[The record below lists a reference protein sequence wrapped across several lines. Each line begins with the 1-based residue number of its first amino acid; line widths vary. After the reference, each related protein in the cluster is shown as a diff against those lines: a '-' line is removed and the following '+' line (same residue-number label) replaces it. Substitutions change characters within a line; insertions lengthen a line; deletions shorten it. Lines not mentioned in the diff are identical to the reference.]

1 MPASNLERG
10 ATMMDK
16 TQRFDR
22 SKRQAFRKILG
33 LGTGLAT
40 ANLLTPSHAS
50 ALGMNIGVE
59 PAQNPAAPF
68 TGIYYVRGFGAR
80 GDGKTV
86 DTPAINRAIEAA
98 AADGGGTVR
107 FPAGTYLCYSI
118 HLKSKVDLYL
128 DQGATILAA
137 ETGEQ
142 GSYDPAEPNPW
153 DKYQDFGH
161 SHWHNALMW
170 GEGISNV
177 SIQGPGL
184 MWGKGL
190 TRGRGETGAGVG
202 DKTISLKNCH
212 NITIRDISVLH
223 GGHFAILATGVDNLT
238 IDNVMLD
245 TNRDGVDIDC
255 CHNVRVSNCTVNS
268 PWDDGIC
275 PKSSYGLGYARA
287 TENLTITNCFVTGGY
302 EEGTVLDGT
311 WKEFQPGVRVPRT
324 GRIKCGTESN
334 GGFKNITISNCVF
347 EKCQGLAIETV
358 DGALAEDISIT
369 NITMRDIANCP
380 IFLRLGSRMR
390 GPAGVPVGKLRR
402 VNISDIVV
410 SNTAARYA
418 SIISGIPDHN
428 VEDVRVSNITV
439 LHPGGGT
446 REDAALVPP
455 EKENAYPEPT
465 MFGSMPAYGFYIR
478 HTARIELNHIDVRYE
493 KEDLRPPFVLEEV
506 EEADFLHI
514 KAQQAA
520 GVPSFALKNVTDFST
535 YLSRPVR
542 DIYLKNVTQETL

>member
-1 MPASNLERG
+1 MI
-10 ATMMDK
+10 MDK
-16 TQRFDR
+16 TSRFDR
-22 SKRQAFRKILG
+22 SKRQTFRKMLG

-40 ANLLTPSHAS
+40 TNLFIPSNAS
-50 ALGMNIGVE
+50 ALGGNMPTE
-59 PAQNPAAPF
+59 TAQIPAAPF
-68 TGIYYVRGFGAR
+68 AGIYDVRGFGAK

-86 DTPAINRAIEAA
+86 DTPAINQAIEAA
-98 AADGGGTVR
+98 AAAGGGTVR
-107 FPAGTYLCYSI
+107 FPAGTYLCFSI

-128 DQGATILAA
+128 DQGATIVAA
-137 ETGEQ
+137 QTGEK

-177 SIQGPGL
+177 SILGPGL
-184 MWGKGL
+184 IWGQGL
-190 TRGRGETGAGVG
+190 TRGRGETDPGVG
-202 DKTISLKNCH
+202 DKSISLKNCH
-212 NITIRDISVLH
+212 NITVRDISVLH

-238 IDNVMLD
+238 IDNVILD
-245 TNRDGVDIDC
+245 TNRDGMDIDC
-255 CHNVRVSNCTVNS
+255 CRNVRVANCTVNS

-275 PKSSYGLGYARA
+275 PKSSFGLGYARA
-287 TENLTITNCFVTGGY
+287 TEDLTITSCYVTGGY

-347 EKCQGLAIETV
+347 EKCGGLAIETV
-358 DGALAEDISIT
+358 DGALAEDITVT
-369 NITMRDIANCP
+369 NITMRDIANLP

-390 GPAGVPVGKLRR
+390 GPEGVPVGKLRR

-410 SNTAARYA
+410 SNTASRYA

-428 VEDVRVSNITV
+428 VEDIRLSNITV

-446 REDAALVPP
+446 REDAAMAPP
-455 EKENAYPEPT
+455 ERENGYPEPT
-465 MFGSMPAYGFYIR
+465 MFGPMPAYGFYIR
-478 HTARIELNHIDVRYE
+478 HAAGIEMDHIEVRYE
-493 KEDLRPPFVLEEV
+493 KEDLRPAFVLEDV
-506 EEADFLHI
+506 HGADFVHV
-514 KAQQAA
+514 KAQRAT
-520 GVPSFALKNVTDFST
+520 GVPGFALKNVGDFSA
-535 YLSRPVR
+535 YLSRPVPETH
-542 DIYLKNVTQETL
+542 LENVTQESL